1 MNRAVQKLTKR
12 AVIFESGEILPKTR
26 VFTLKSVCF
35 GSLPKITAHFEPKK
49 VGS

>member
-1 MNRAVQKLTKR
+1 MNRAVQKLIKR

-26 VFTLKSVCF
+26 VFTLKSVGC
-35 GSLPKITAHFEPKK
+35 GYLLKITAHLEAKK